1 MLNRAMGEFIGDGG
15 SWNAVRD
22 AAGRTYYWDR
32 LANATQ
38 WEAPTAEQV
47 SLITCCTHIKN
58 HSEILECWVHF
69 TPRVLLLGVET
80 LPLRVLRDS

>member
-1 MLNRAMGEFIGDGG
+1 LAARWGKMPQTLKILDPEPFHPGEGDAVLNRAMGEFMGDGG

-38 WEAPTAEQV
+38 WEAPTADQV
-47 SLITCCTHIKN
+47 
-58 HSEILECWVHF
+58 V
-69 TPRVLLLGVET
+69 
-80 LPLRVLRDS
+80 